1 MKFDIILYIIILILC
16 TAFIISVN
24 KYMRIHK
31 HINEIT
37 DVLKEVLKGNNN
49 LHLFSYNGDKTAKL
63 SLLINQLMD
72 SYQKERITVNREQ
85 MARKQLLANISHDVR
100 TPLASV
106 IGYLEAVIL
115 GVVHNTEKDVYL
127 DIALKKSYDLK
138 QRVELLFELVRLDA
152 NEIHFNRE
160 KSDIC
165 ELVRSVIIDFIPI
178 VEKNDIILQVKIP
191 DKEYFADVD
200 VSAFTRV
207 VQNLIRN
214 AITHGKS
221 GFYLGVK
228 VYLQGKNVCIDVIDH
243 GDGISK
249 KDITFIFDRLYQGD
263 TSRTQNGG
271 LGLAIAYEIVK
282 KMGGTIN
289 VDSKESKYTV
299 FTVQLPLL
307 E

>member
-16 TAFIISVN
+16 TAFIIIVN

-37 DVLKEVLKGNNN
+37 DILKEVLKGNNN

-127 DIALKKSYDLK
+127 DIAFKK
-138 QRVELLFELVRLDA
+138 
-152 NEIHFNRE
+152 
-160 KSDIC
+160 
-165 ELVRSVIIDFIPI
+165 II
-178 VEKNDIILQVKIP
+178 
-191 DKEYFADVD
+191 
-200 VSAFTRV
+200 
-207 VQNLIRN
+207 
-214 AITHGKS
+214 
-221 GFYLGVK
+221 
-228 VYLQGKNVCIDVIDH
+228 
-243 GDGISK
+243 
-249 KDITFIFDRLYQGD
+249 
-263 TSRTQNGG
+263 
-271 LGLAIAYEIVK
+271 
-282 KMGGTIN
+282 
-289 VDSKESKYTV
+289 
-299 FTVQLPLL
+299 
-307 E
+307 

>member
-37 DVLKEVLKGNNN
+37 DVLREVLKGNNN
-49 LHLFSYNGDKTAKL
+49 LHLFSYKGDKTAKL

-138 QRVELLFELVRLDA
+138 QRVDLLFELVRLDA

-191 DKEYFADVD
+191 DKEYPW
-200 VSAFTRV
+200 V
-207 VQNLIRN
+207 V
-214 AITHGKS
+214 K
-221 GFYLGVK
+221 
-228 VYLQGKNVCIDVIDH
+228 
-243 GDGISK
+243 
-249 KDITFIFDRLYQGD
+249 
-263 TSRTQNGG
+263 
-271 LGLAIAYEIVK
+271 
-282 KMGGTIN
+282 
-289 VDSKESKYTV
+289 
-299 FTVQLPLL
+299 
-307 E
+307 

>member
-1 MKFDIILYIIILILC
+1 M
-16 TAFIISVN
+16 
-24 KYMRIHK
+24 
-31 HINEIT
+31 
-37 DVLKEVLKGNNN
+37 
-49 LHLFSYNGDKTAKL
+49 
-63 SLLINQLMD
+63 INQLMD

-138 QRVELLFELVRLDA
+138 QRVDLLFELVRLDA

-289 VDSKESKYTV
+289 VDGKESKYTV